1 MWRSEGSAGDYE
13 VLNLHIE
20 DQHESLFS
28 IPSHVFLGW
37 ANPTGDF
44 ISVLES
50 KNKSLLFFFGG
61 GQSDN
66 TPTKPCIPYYKLGL
80 TATWYLP

>member
-50 KNKSLLFFFGG
+50 KNKSLLFFFFGG
-61 GQSDN
+61 GGGRAIIHQPN
-66 TPTKPCIPYYKLGL
+66 HAFPITN
-80 TATWYLP
+80 

>member
-50 KNKSLLFFFGG
+50 KNKSLLFFFFWGG
-61 GQSDN
+61 GRAIIHQPN
-66 TPTKPCIPYYKLGL
+66 HAFPITN
-80 TATWYLP
+80 

>member
-50 KNKSLLFFFGG
+50 KNKSLLFFFWGG
-61 GQSDN
+61 GRAIIHQPN
-66 TPTKPCIPYYKLGL
+66 HAFPITN
-80 TATWYLP
+80 